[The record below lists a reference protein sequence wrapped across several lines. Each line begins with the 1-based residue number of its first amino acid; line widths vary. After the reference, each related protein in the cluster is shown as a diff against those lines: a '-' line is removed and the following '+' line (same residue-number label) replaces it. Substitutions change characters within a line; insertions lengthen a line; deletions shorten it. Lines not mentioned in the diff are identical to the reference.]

1 MDNNSFLAITKLGKT
16 NFDWLTVR
24 EFHYVSLYQTLCLY
38 PILRFSKFIAITVST
53 KTVEAFSLYHLN
65 TG

>member
-1 MDNNSFLAITKLGKT
+1 MGNNSFLAITKLGKK

-24 EFHYVSLYQTLCLY
+24 EFHYVSLY

-53 KTVEAFSLYHLN
+53 KTRGSFFP
-65 TG
+65 